1 MRCTIIPRA
10 KESKMKKITP
20 DDLNK
25 RLKKKEVILVDV
37 REPVEHKTEAI
48 EGAHLIPLADIS
60 QRTLPSK
67 TKPIVF
73 HCQAGKRSEA
83 ACKKLLA
90 KTPNLEIYS
99 LEGGIAAWKNA
110 GLPVKIAQC
119 NVWSLQRQVLFVA
132 GLFAFIGFALGYY
145 YNPAFHLLSA
155 FVALGLIFAGVTGK
169 CGMALL
175 LAKMPW
181 NK

>member
-1 MRCTIIPRA
+1 M
-10 KESKMKKITP
+10 TP
-20 DDLNK
+20 KDLNK
-25 RLKKKEVILVDV
+25 RLSKREVILIDV
-37 REPVEHKTEAI
+37 REPIENKAASI
-48 EGAHLIPLADIS
+48 EGARLIPLSEIS
-60 QRTLPSK
+60 VSTLPSK
-67 TKPIVF
+67 TKPIVI
-73 HCQAGKRSEA
+73 HCQAGKRSET
-83 ACKKLLA
+83 ACKKLLSES
-90 KTPNLEIYS
+90 PSLEVYS
-99 LEGGIAAWKNA
+99 LEGGIAAWKEEGFPLKTA
-110 GLPVKIAQC
+110 VCGIWP
-119 NVWSLQRQVLFVA
+119 LQRQVLFIA